1 MSRPSS
7 VLPPPMPT
15 VYIPSLMR
23 KLTDGQAIVAV
34 EGETIGQIVTH
45 LETLFPGIRK
55 RIIDEAENRVW
66 PNIAVTVDGKIG
78 RMGLREKVPPNSEI
92 HFLPAIG
99 GG

>member
-1 MSRPSS
+1 
-7 VLPPPMPT
+7 
-15 VYIPSLMR
+15 MR
-23 KLTDGQAIVAV
+23 KLTNGQTIVTV
-34 EGETIGQIVTH
+34 EGDSIGQVVTH
-45 LETLFPGIRK
+45 LENLYPGIRQ
-55 RIIDEAENRVW
+55 RIVDEAENRIW